1 MPSPLKKQLHAVG
14 VTLRRLERQLLAL
27 APAIAAAVKA
37 NTPSAASAARA
48 VRRKLRLSPAR
59 RRALKLQGS
68 YLGYMRQLKPTQK
81 AKVKAVKAKK
91 GMRAAIATARG
102 MVERGR

>member
-1 MPSPLKKQLHAVG
+1 MPKSPLKKQIQAVG
-14 VTLRRLERQLLAL
+14 ATLRRLEGQLRGLVPVLAQ
-27 APAIAAAVKA
+27 ATKATVAQAVAA
-37 NTPSAASAARA
+37 TPP
-48 VRRKLRLSPAR
+48 RRKLRLSPER

-91 GMRAAIATARG
+91 GMRVAIATARRLAG
-102 MVERGR
+102 K

>member
-1 MPSPLKKQLHAVG
+1 MPSPLKKQVHAVG

-27 APAIAAAVKA
+27 APAIAAAAKA
-37 NTPSAASAARA
+37 NAPGSAARA

-59 RRALKLQGS
+59 RRALKLQGR
-68 YLGYMRQLKPTQK
+68 YLGYMRQLKPALK

-91 GMRAAIATARG
+91 GIRVAIATAKKLAG
-102 MVERGR
+102 QVGR